1 MNVNPVDD
9 ILYVPASVG
18 VVLQF
23 TSVASVFAPSGA
35 VQVNAK
41 VLVESL
47 VLTKLPDNAEVVVAA
62 DGVNT
67 MTKGIFDPDNMT

>member
-1 MNVNPVDD
+1 VNVNPVDD

-18 VVLQF
+18 DDLQF
-23 TSVASVFAPSGA
+23 TSVAAVIAELGA

-47 VLTKLPDNAEVVVAA
+47 VLTKFPDNAVIVVEPG
-62 DGVNT
+62 GVT
-67 MTKGIFDPDNMT
+67 TIIKGVSTPDDMT